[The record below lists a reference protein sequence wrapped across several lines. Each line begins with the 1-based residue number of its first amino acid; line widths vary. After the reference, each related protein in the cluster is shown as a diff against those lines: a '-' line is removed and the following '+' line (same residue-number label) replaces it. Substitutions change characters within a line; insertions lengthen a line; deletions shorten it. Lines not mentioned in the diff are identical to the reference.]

1 MAVMRHRMTAFW
13 QISNPP
19 ETDLSETSS
28 LVRTASAYYELP
40 RVVRRPF
47 WQTGLFLLAVAG
59 LHLLGLLLA
68 FGVAMAPQAPES
80 LPVLTVRVLEPV
92 AVAPM
97 IAEATRVDPPA
108 RVARA
113 RATPT
118 ARPQRK
124 VSPRPVSPT
133 PVLTAVA
140 TAPAASSFAGAP
152 AAAAAAT
159 SSEHSPSMAPAP
171 LVGARYDADYLHN
184 PKPSYPA
191 ASRRLGEQGRVV
203 LRVRVSA
210 QGLPLAVEVKQSSGF
225 SRLDA
230 AARAAV
236 ERWRFIPAR
245 QGSDS
250 VDSSVLV
257 PLQFALET

>member
-1 MAVMRHRMTAFW
+1 
-13 QISNPP
+13 
-19 ETDLSETSS
+19 LSETSS

-40 RVVRRPF
+40 RIVRQPF

-108 RVARA
+108 RASRA

-118 ARPQRK
+118 ARLQRK
-124 VSPRPVSPT
+124 VSPT
-133 PVLTAVA
+133 PVLTAVG
-140 TAPAASSFAGAP
+140 TAPVASSFAGAP
-152 AAAAAAT
+152 AAAA
-159 SSEHSPSMAPAP
+159 SSEDSPAMAPAP

-225 SRLDA
+225 SRLDD

>member
-1 MAVMRHRMTAFW
+1 MRHRMTAFG
-13 QISNPP
+13 QIFNPP

-40 RVVRRPF
+40 RIVRQPF

-68 FGVAMAPQAPES
+68 FGVARAPQSPEF

-92 AVAPM
+92 AVAPR
-97 IAEATRVDPPA
+97 IEEARRPDPPTRVVGARPA
-108 RVARA
+108 
-113 RATPT
+113 PT
-118 ARPQRK
+118 APPQRK
-124 VSPRPVSPT
+124 ASAPP
-133 PVLTAVA
+133 PVLTAIA
-140 TAPAASSFAGAP
+140 TAPATASFAVAP
-152 AAAAAAT
+152 QAAAR
-159 SSEHSPSMAPAP
+159 SEESLPVAPP
-171 LVGARYDADYLHN
+171 PVVGARFDADYLHN
-184 PKPSYPA
+184 PKPVYPA

-210 QGLPLAVEVKQSSGF
+210 HGLPLAVEIKQSSGF
-225 SRLDA
+225 PRLDE

-245 QGSDS
+245 QGSET